1 MAPAV
6 LGRTLHSHE
15 YRELPHK
22 ATPDKPPPVAAML
35 ILFTNTRA
43 MVTAMTAAMDAL
55 CAKTHAMVTAIIAA
69 MATLSVKTHAMVSA
83 MIVAI
88 ADLRV

>member
-1 MAPAV
+1 
-6 LGRTLHSHE
+6 
-15 YRELPHK
+15 
-22 ATPDKPPPVAAML
+22 ML
-35 ILFTNTRA
+35 ILFTKARA

-69 MATLSVKTHAMVSA
+69 MATAIIAAMATLSVKTHAMVSA